1 MQVGAYQRGNHCSLY
16 HDFRFACT
24 FIFFFKRNTNT
35 RSFSDILIEYPR
47 QTKRYFTFA
56 FISKLRLV
64 RCLTVAEHYFTRISS
79 SRIFRRARL
88 KIRQIKMA
96 CFPLNSN
103 YRGKRTGLAIDDRI
117 ANAKTISI
125 WTAIFTVHRRFQHVC
140 VCAYTSLYISMHAR
154 LMYVCSWISAS
165 LR

>member
-1 MQVGAYQRGNHCSLY
+1 M
-16 HDFRFACT
+16 
-24 FIFFFKRNTNT
+24 
-35 RSFSDILIEYPR
+35 IEYPR
-47 QTKRYFTFA
+47 QTEHYFTFA

-103 YRGKRTGLAIDDRI
+103 YRGKRTGLAKEESDRRSNRQCQEYIDMDADFHGAPPVPACMCLR
-117 ANAKTISI
+117 
-125 WTAIFTVHRRFQHVC
+125 VHKSVH
-140 VCAYTSLYISMHAR
+140 SHAR
-154 LMYVCSWISAS
+154 ATDVCLLVNICISTVNTTSYAVHDFRLTS
-165 LR
+165 CLLHL